1 MPSGSGASGGERVA
15 RKDRERARK
24 RRAIQRARREAG
36 DQPPP
41 KAEEPAARTRTAARS
56 TTRTAARRP
65 AARAAGGGRPQAQP
79 LKKAQVGDVDR
90 KGRVY
95 ERPMLLH
102 PKVALLIYFIVLGV
116 GLVSLLRRDPT
127 LQAVGYGAF
136 AIGMLV
142 IADSKTTW
150 LRAAPFIVLAAALA
164 AGAVALAVGLG

>member
-1 MPSGSGASGGERVA
+1 MPSDGGALGGERVA

-36 DQPPP
+36 YQPEP
-41 KAEEPAARTRTAARS
+41 KAERPATRTRP
-56 TTRTAARRP
+56 RTEARRP
-65 AARAAGGGRPQAQP
+65 AGGRAQSSL

-102 PKVALLIYFIVLGV
+102 PRIALYIYFLVLGV

-136 AIGMLV
+136 AVGMLV

-150 LRAAPFIVLAAALA
+150 LRALPFIVLAAALA
-164 AGAVALAVGLG
+164 AGAVVLAVGLG

>member
-1 MPSGSGASGGERVA
+1 VA

-24 RRAIQRARREAG
+24 RHAIERARRETG
-36 DQPPP
+36 W
-41 KAEEPAARTRTAARS
+41 EPAPKEEQPASKSASKSASRTA
-56 TTRTAARRP
+56 TRRP
-65 AARAAGGGRPQAQP
+65 AAGGRAQSP
-79 LKKAQVGDVDR
+79 LLKKAQVGDVDR

-102 PKVALLIYFIVLGV
+102 PKIALYIYFLVLGV

-136 AIGMLV
+136 AVGMLV

-150 LRAAPFIVLAAALA
+150 MRALPFIVLSVALA
-164 AGAVALAVGLG
+164 AGAVALALGLG

>member
-1 MPSGSGASGGERVA
+1 MPSDSGASGGERVA

-24 RRAIQRARREAG
+24 RHAIQRARREAG
-36 DQPPP
+36 D
-41 KAEEPAARTRTAARS
+41 EPAPKVERPATKTQ
-56 TTRTAARRP
+56 TRRP
-65 AARAAGGGRPQAQP
+65 AGGGRAQAQP
-79 LKKAQVGDVDR
+79 MKKAQVGDVDR

-102 PKVALLIYFIVLGV
+102 PKLALYIYFAVLGI

-150 LRAAPFIVLAAALA
+150 RRALPFIVLAAALA
-164 AGAVALAVGLG
+164 AGAVVLAVGLG

>member
-1 MPSGSGASGGERVA
+1 MPSDGGASGGEWVA

-24 RRAIQRARREAG
+24 RHAIQRARREAG
-36 DQPPP
+36 YEPPP
-41 KAEEPAARTRTAARS
+41 KMERPATKTALK
-56 TTRTAARRP
+56 RP
-65 AARAAGGGRPQAQP
+65 AAGGRAGSP
-79 LKKAQVGDVDR
+79 LLNKAKVGDVDR

-102 PKVALLIYFIVLGV
+102 PKVALYIYFAVLGI

-136 AIGMLV
+136 ALGMLV

-150 LRAAPFIVLAAALA
+150 MRALPFIVLAAALA
-164 AGAVALAVGLG
+164 AGAIALAVGLG

>member
-1 MPSGSGASGGERVA
+1 MA

-24 RRAIQRARREAG
+24 RRAIQRARRESG
-36 DQPPP
+36 YEPPP
-41 KAEEPAARTRTAARS
+41 KAEQPAAKSRTAAKTAARPAART
-56 TTRTAARRP
+56 P
-65 AARAAGGGRPQAQP
+65 GRPQAQL

-102 PKVALLIYFIVLGV
+102 PRIALYIYFVVLAV

-136 AIGMLV
+136 AVGMLV

-150 LRAAPFIVLAAALA
+150 LRALPFIVLAAALA
-164 AGAVALAVGLG
+164 AGAVVLAVGIG

>member
-1 MPSGSGASGGERVA
+1 MA

-24 RRAIQRARREAG
+24 RHAIERARREAG
-36 DQPPP
+36 VDPAP
-41 KAEEPAARTRTAARS
+41 KEE
-56 TTRTAARRP
+56 RP
-65 AARAAGGGRPQAQP
+65 AAKAKTATRKPAPSSGGGRSQQP
-79 LKKAQVGDVDR
+79 LLQKAQVGDVDR

-102 PKVALLIYFIVLGV
+102 PKIALYIYFVVLGI

-136 AIGMLV
+136 AVGMLV

-150 LRAAPFIVLAAALA
+150 MRALPFIVLAAALA
-164 AGAVALAVGLG
+164 AGAVALLVIA

>member
-1 MPSGSGASGGERVA
+1 MA
-15 RKDRERARK
+15 RKDRERAR
-24 RRAIQRARREAG
+24 RRHAIQRARREAG
-36 DQPPP
+36 YEPPP
-41 KAEEPAARTRTAARS
+41 KMERPDARAAPKT
-56 TTRTAARRP
+56 TTRTATRRP
-65 AARAAGGGRPQAQP
+65 AAGNRAQVAP

-102 PKVALLIYFIVLGV
+102 PRIALYIYFAVLGI

-136 AIGMLV
+136 ALGMLV

-150 LRAAPFIVLAAALA
+150 MRALPFIVLAAALG
-164 AGAVALAVGLG
+164 AGAVALALSLG

>member
-1 MPSGSGASGGERVA
+1 MA
-15 RKDRERARK
+15 RKDRERARR

-36 DQPPP
+36 DQPAPR
-41 KAEEPAARTRTAARS
+41 AEQPATRTSTRAKTSTSTRARAG
-56 TTRTAARRP
+56 TGTGRP
-65 AARAAGGGRPQAQP
+65 AAGGRAQSP
-79 LKKAQVGDVDR
+79 LLKKAQVGDVDR

-102 PKVALLIYFIVLGV
+102 PRIALYIYFAVLGV

-136 AIGMLV
+136 AVGMLV

-150 LRAAPFIVLAAALA
+150 LRALPFIVLAVALA
-164 AGAVALAVGLG
+164 AGGVALLFLG

>member
-1 MPSGSGASGGERVA
+1 MA

-24 RRAIQRARREAG
+24 RHAIERARRESG
-36 DQPPP
+36 F
-41 KAEEPAARTRTAARS
+41 EPAPKEERPAAKTTTAAK
-56 TTRTAARRP
+56 TARRP
-65 AARAAGGGRPQAQP
+65 ARTAGGSRPQAQL

-102 PKVALLIYFIVLGV
+102 PKVALYIYFAVLGI

-136 AIGMLV
+136 ALGMLV

-150 LRAAPFIVLAAALA
+150 LRALPFIVLSAALA
-164 AGAVALAVGLG
+164 AGAVALAIGLG

>member
-1 MPSGSGASGGERVA
+1 MA

-36 DQPPP
+36 F
-41 KAEEPAARTRTAARS
+41 EPAPKEEQ
-56 TTRTAARRP
+56 P
-65 AARAAGGGRPQAQP
+65 AAKAKTATRKPATSGGGRPQSQL

-102 PKVALLIYFIVLGV
+102 PKIALYIYFVVLGI
-116 GLVSLLRRDPT
+116 GLVSLLRRDPG

-136 AIGMLV
+136 AVGMLV

-150 LRAAPFIVLAAALA
+150 MRALPFIILAVALA

>member
-1 MPSGSGASGGERVA
+1 MA
-15 RKDRERARK
+15 RKDRERARR

-36 DQPPP
+36 YEPAP
-41 KAEEPAARTRTAARS
+41 KAEQPAAKTTTAARS

-65 AARAAGGGRPQAQP
+65 AGGGRPQAQL
-79 LKKAQVGDVDR
+79 LKKALVGDVDR

-102 PKVALLIYFIVLGV
+102 PKIALYIYFIVLGI

-136 AIGMLV
+136 AVGMLV

-150 LRAAPFIVLAAALA
+150 LRAAPFIVLAGALA
-164 AGAVALAVGLG
+164 AGAVALAVGFG

>member
-1 MPSGSGASGGERVA
+1 MA

-24 RRAIQRARREAG
+24 RHAIERARRETG
-36 DQPPP
+36 WEPTP
-41 KAEEPAARTRTAARS
+41 KEERPATKTA
-56 TTRTAARRP
+56 TRRP
-65 AARAAGGGRPQAQP
+65 APSGRAQSP
-79 LKKAQVGDVDR
+79 LLQKAKVGDVDR

-102 PKVALLIYFIVLGV
+102 PKIALYVYFAVLGV

-136 AIGMLV
+136 AVGMLV

-150 LRAAPFIVLAAALA
+150 MRALPFIVLAAALA
-164 AGAVALAVGLG
+164 AGAVALAIGLG

>member
-1 MPSGSGASGGERVA
+1 MPSGSGASGGEQVA

-24 RRAIQRARREAG
+24 RHAIERARREAG
-36 DQPPP
+36 V
-41 KAEEPAARTRTAARS
+41 EPAPKEEQ
-56 TTRTAARRP
+56 P
-65 AARAAGGGRPQAQP
+65 AAKAKTKTATRKPATSSGGGRSPAP
-79 LKKAQVGDVDR
+79 LLKKAQVGDVDR

-102 PKVALLIYFIVLGV
+102 PKVALYVYFVVLGI

-136 AIGMLV
+136 AVGMLV

-150 LRAAPFIVLAAALA
+150 TRALPFIVLAGALA
-164 AGAVALAVGLG
+164 AGAVALLVIG

>member
-1 MPSGSGASGGERVA
+1 MA

-24 RRAIQRARREAG
+24 RHAIERARREAG
-36 DQPPP
+36 I
-41 KAEEPAARTRTAARS
+41 EPAPKEE
-56 TTRTAARRP
+56 RP
-65 AARAAGGGRPQAQP
+65 AAKAKTATRKPASSGRAQTQL

-102 PKVALLIYFIVLGV
+102 PKIALYIYFVVLGI

-136 AIGMLV
+136 AVGMLV

-150 LRAAPFIVLAAALA
+150 MRALPFIVLAVALA
-164 AGAVALAVGLG
+164 AGAVALAVGFG

>member
-1 MPSGSGASGGERVA
+1 MA

-36 DQPPP
+36 YEPPA
-41 KAEEPAARTRTAARS
+41 KVEEPAARTKTAAKTATSRS
-56 TTRTAARRP
+56 ARP
-65 AARAAGGGRPQAQP
+65 AARAAGGSRAQ
-79 LKKAQVGDVDR
+79 LLNKAQVGDVDR

-102 PKVALLIYFIVLGV
+102 PKFALYIYFIVLGI

-136 AIGMLV
+136 AGGMLV
-142 IADSKTTW
+142 IADTKTTW
-150 LRAAPFIVLAAALA
+150 LRAAPFIVLAGALA
-164 AGAVALAVGLG
+164 AGAVALAVGFG

>member
-1 MPSGSGASGGERVA
+1 MA

-24 RRAIQRARREAG
+24 RRAVHRARREAG
-36 DQPPP
+36 VEPAP
-41 KAEEPAARTRTAARS
+41 KPERPAPTRAAART
-56 TTRTAARRP
+56 TTRTAAGRP
-65 AARAAGGGRPQAQP
+65 AGGGRAPAQL

-102 PKVALLIYFIVLGV
+102 PKVALYIYFIVLGI

-136 AIGMLV
+136 ALGMLV

-150 LRAAPFIVLAAALA
+150 MRALPFIVLAAALA
-164 AGAVALAVGLG
+164 AGAVVLAVGLG

>member
-1 MPSGSGASGGERVA
+1 MPSDGGASGGEWVA

-24 RRAIQRARREAG
+24 RQAIQRARREAG
-36 DQPPP
+36 YEPPP
-41 KAEEPAARTRTAARS
+41 KMERPATRTAP
-56 TTRTAARRP
+56 RRP
-65 AARAAGGGRPQAQP
+65 AATGRAGSP
-79 LKKAQVGDVDR
+79 LLHKAKVGDVDR

-102 PKVALLIYFIVLGV
+102 PKIALYIYFVVLGI

-150 LRAAPFIVLAAALA
+150 LRALPFIILAAALA
-164 AGAVALAVGLG
+164 AGAVILAVSVG